1 MMFIRPV
8 GPTVT
13 AATRPP
19 GHPLLRGLLRRAAG
33 AAEWTQGEERER
45 EREREEWERTGWGEE
60 VASGGAGAG
69 GAGETGRA
77 ADALADLEGD
87 TEVRGADARENAP
100 EGAAEGRPPEAAA
113 HPEAARP
120 AGPNTPGTPE
130 RAPTP
135 QTGLA
140 AELTQLAALA
150 REGLL
155 TPHEFTTAKS
165 KLLRG

>member
-1 MMFIRPV
+1 MFIRPA

-13 AATRPP
+13 AATRPS

-33 AAEWTQGEERER
+33 AAEWTQGEELER
-45 EREREEWERTGWGEE
+45 EREREEWERTGWGE
-60 VASGGAGAG
+60 GGEGTAAGPG
-69 GAGETGRA
+69 GA
-77 ADALADLEGD
+77 ADAIADLEGD
-87 TEVRGADARENAP
+87 AEAWGVAGRGAGVRGDAT
-100 EGAAEGRPPEAAA
+100 EGAADAEAPEAAA
-113 HPEAARP
+113 LPEAARTDG
-120 AGPNTPGTPE
+120 ANTPGTPE
-130 RAPTP
+130 QAPTT
-135 QTGLA
+135 QVGLA

>member
-1 MMFIRPV
+1 MFIRPA

-33 AAEWTQGEERER
+33 AAEWTQGEELER
-45 EREREEWERTGWGEE
+45 EREREEWERTGWGEG
-60 VASGGAGAG
+60 ASGGGGAG
-69 GAGETGRA
+69 GA
-77 ADALADLEGD
+77 ADAVADLEGD
-87 TEVRGADARENAP
+87 AEAWGVGVRGDAT
-100 EGAAEGRPPEAAA
+100 EGAAEAEAPEAATL
-113 HPEAARP
+113 PEAARTGG
-120 AGPNTPGTPE
+120 ANTPGTPE
-130 RAPTP
+130 QAPTT

-155 TPHEFTTAKS
+155 TPDEFTTAKS